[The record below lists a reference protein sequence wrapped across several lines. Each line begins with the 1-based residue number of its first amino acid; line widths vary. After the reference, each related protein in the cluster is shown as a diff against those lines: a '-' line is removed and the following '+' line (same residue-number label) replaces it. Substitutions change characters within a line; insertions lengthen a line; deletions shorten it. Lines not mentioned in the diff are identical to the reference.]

1 MMKRIL
7 TTLLAFA
14 VVLVSV
20 GVMPVTDAYAEDDVT
35 YIAWG
40 SSELFG
46 NESDYNNI
54 ENQMTKQA
62 DGTYTWTKQVSQEV
76 GIVYV
81 YVSPHGVIDMSKW
94 NTGIIIGAGEVTITF
109 DLTDG
114 TVQLSGENVSAQEDY
129 MSMNCMP

>member
-20 GVMPVTDAYAEDDVT
+20 GVLPVTDAYAEDDVT

-81 YVSPHGVIDMSKW
+81 SPHGVIDMSKW

-109 DLTDG
+109 DPTDG
-114 TVQLSGENVSAQEDY
+114 TVQLSGENVRAQEDY
-129 MSMNCMP
+129 MSMNCMS

>member
-81 YVSPHGVIDMSKW
+81 SPHGVIDMSKW

-109 DLTDG
+109 DPTDG
-114 TVQLSGENVSAQEDY
+114 TVQLSGENVRAQEDY

>member
-109 DLTDG
+109 DPTDG
-114 TVQLSGENVSAQEDY
+114 TVQLSGENVRAQEDY